1 MGRVGGGGKGAALNR
16 GDIHDVTI
24 PGGRHPAVIIT
35 RDEAIPLLRNVTI
48 AGITSNVRGL
58 STEVL
63 VGRAEGL
70 GHDCVVNCDNLFTL
84 PKAGLGRYRGSLD
97 PMQVGRLDDALRIAL
112 GLD

>member
-1 MGRVGGGGKGAALNR
+1 MGRVRGSRKGTPLNR

-35 RDEAIPLLRNVTI
+35 RNEAIPLLRNVTI
-48 AGITSNVRGL
+48 AGITSNIRGL

-70 GHDCVVNCDNLFTL
+70 GYESVVNCDNLFTL
-84 PKAGLGRYRGSLD
+84 PKAGLGKQRGSLD
-97 PMQVGRLDDALRIAL
+97 PRQLSRLDDALRIAL